1 MKLLLS
7 FILLNS
13 AYASDIIGKWQTIDD
28 ASKQPKS
35 VVEIV
40 QDSKGSYTGKIVKLY
55 PVPGKDPNPLCQTCP
70 GPLKG
75 QPIIGMQIINDLKK
89 EGESFTGG
97 TILDPVSGKTYKC
110 TLKRE
115 GEKLSVRGYI
125 GFSLIGR
132 TQTWNQLNE

>member
-1 MKLLLS
+1 MKYILS
-7 FILLNS
+7 FMLIHS
-13 AYASDIIGKWQTIDD
+13 TYASEIIGKWQTIDD
-28 ASKQPKS
+28 TSKQPKS
-35 VVEIV
+35 VVEIS
-40 QDSKGSYTGKIVKLY
+40 QDSKGNYSGKIVKLY
-55 PVPGKDPNPLCQTCP
+55 PAPGKDPNPMCLTCP
-70 GPLKG
+70 GELKG

-110 TLKRE
+110 TLKRD

-132 TQTWNQLNE
+132 TQTWNPLSE